1 MLLSLISCLVLHATP
16 LSGHGPLLDL
26 LSVGRLA
33 GRLGARRLG
42 ARRAVAEVSCGAV
55 ETVRVHELGPGRAVL
70 GAEERRV
77 RRKVLRAGEERGV
90 RVRVRVRVRDRV
102 WVRVIGL

>member
-1 MLLSLISCLVLHATP
+1 MPCAT

-42 ARRAVAEVSCGAV
+42 ARRAYRRAVVAEVSCGAV

-102 WVRVIGL
+102 RVIGL